1 MRDEK
6 LTFQEAEQRFVQSL
20 SLFTETLI
28 EAQRK
33 ISGAYEI
40 TPKIDNRGKKR
51 RKIVRGGTIKI
62 EKEVKKTPPPKEKAK
77 RKKVFKKDF
86 TENKDFDE
94 TSIDISEIESN
105 FSEIG
110 ESLSSDIKSL
120 ESSQNELDASIE
132 ELRLVGQ
139 DLDHQSRGIIRTI
152 GGLGLNIIR
161 GLGTFSMN
169 LVEDTARQLSSAQ
182 MTNVSAELEEAKKNI
197 KKAFTI
203 GMFGGPVATTTAGLA
218 GAMMGEIISSA
229 KQSFAKMGLIKEDL
243 GKEEIPEFQEGGIV
257 PGKVGKK
264 RLIKAHG
271 KELVLNYE
279 QQEALFETLNRL
291 PESITEL
298 GRNIPKSTLEETGFG
313 FKKIGT
319 RILPIAG
326 GGYVGL
332 QLGKLISKSA
342 TLHGLPSFLIPS
354 FIGML
359 GSFATFFLVRRLA
372 ESEKGYS
379 FLQKIG
385 NIAEKTREFRE
396 NIPLV
401 ASGAAGAGTFSSS
414 LFSALGQPAVRGIVG
429 GLVGV
434 IAGNILR
441 ESYVAYYKDIPFR
454 QLNELQKIEMNIAQL
469 TDFFLGP
476 GKAVRKSFMRE
487 FLEDRFPFLNWLI
500 LGGVSPFEQITGKNL
515 GQWISFFNKKVKQ
528 LTEPRKKEYKENFP
542 TLEKLFPLQE
552 LEKVG
557 QGINSLPM
565 AIQTQT
571 QVLVMAIQTA
581 SAMLSSSFQK
591 GVTGIIDEIQNISET
606 FATSVN
612 VLTSL
617 FEGGTQPGKKGKKG
631 KKEFRFG
638 LPGAQPGPVSP
649 ARKTILSAL
658 LDTPSMGIFR
668 RRYRVQLTD
677 DPTQLLQELNKQFFT
692 SLQTQTEQNTY
703 LSDLFKSGTGKT
715 KDKKILPERGLTQIA
730 SDTFLNIM
738 DLLLKIK
745 PLLLLGIGA
754 IGAYYYLIR
763 KYPWINKIIEYI
775 GKTASIFGFG
785 EGGIT
790 EEDWRNNNIT
800 GFITDIKNK
809 TGAVAGLLSPMNTIS
824 RSIMS
829 GFGPTAKAA
838 GTAKVISQDIGTISR
853 TGKILDVGKQV
864 LKTTGSIAAAPIVS
878 GIKGIAKR
886 APILQGVASFIESLS
901 EGKSMTDAFIG
912 AVGETAAT
920 QVLSGLVMS
929 ALMAVGVPFGWPLFL
944 TAGIIT
950 AGANYFGFGGMAKNL
965 TIKLKNFGYSA
976 MSEIQKIVSSPISWA
991 KGLIFGSESSEEEEK
1006 TRKAKES
1013 IPTPIQPQKT
1023 NEPLKIINTRLK
1035 KAVAEEK
1042 TKPEIPI
1049 ENIFKTPEIKPRT
1062 EYEKR
1067 ISSLLSDDTFKEITK
1082 LAAKYESGGKAS
1094 AISAITGDPGGMS
1107 YGLWQL
1113 NKDTVIDFLHSPEG
1127 RPFRKYFVENGSLN
1141 PGSLHF
1147 NQTWKAL
1154 SITNDNE
1161 SIKFLKAQE
1170 DYIFRTHFKGLFEYA
1185 ADKIPYINDLGIAS
1199 ALFSMSVQH
1208 GQAKKIVDKVYQEIQ
1223 KTKKTYTPLEIIDLL
1238 YSKRSEYVK
1247 GLPNLNENIKKNI
1260 IERYIRE
1267 SEDAILLTLRN
1278 YGSSAH
1284 RELEKQYKIYEEN
1297 KELFKRLEPLLY
1309 VQEEGPPPPEYEAL
1323 KDQLKFVDETG
1334 KPILPKI
1341 VEGEDTFTQKIANK
1355 LRKESYDV
1363 KAYLDEYL
1371 TSMSPTI
1378 AEAKMKAAS
1387 AISYMT
1393 PVIEEAY
1400 QYVNQKIDDASPI
1413 VAEAKMKAASAISY
1427 MTPVIEEAYQYVN
1440 QKIDDASPI
1449 VAEAK
1454 VQAASIISYVT
1465 PIIKEAYEK
1474 VGEAIV
1480 NTPTEFARI
1489 KDTTSGYLP
1498 DATQFLEMKGK
1509 VLEVLGK
1516 KESPLETQEK
1526 INEIE
1531 QQTRENNTA
1540 FLNNRLNTGLNNI
1553 ESTLKTIPKNTAES
1567 LTPLFTNMNSQVIN
1581 LIQNQSNSNIS
1592 NPNSGME
1599 FNINY
1604 GIDLL
1609 PILIGSL
1616 E

>member
-203 GMFGGPVATTTAGLA
+203 GMFGGPVATTTVGLA

-379 FLQKIG
+379 FLRKIG
-385 NIAEKTREFRE
+385 NIAKKTREFRE
-396 NIPLV
+396 NIPLM
-401 ASGAAGAGTFSSS
+401 AGGAAGAGTFSSS

-528 LTEPRKKEYKENFP
+528 LTEPRKKEYKENLP

-738 DLLLKIK
+738 DSLLKIK

-775 GKTASIFGFG
+775 EKTVSIFGFG

-1355 LRKESYDV
+1355 LRKKSYDV

-1378 AEAKMKAAS
+1378 
-1387 AISYMT
+1387 
-1393 PVIEEAY
+1393 
-1400 QYVNQKIDDASPI
+1400 
-1413 VAEAKMKAASAISY
+1413 AEAKMKAASAISY

-1489 KDTTSGYLP
+1489 KDTASGYLP
-1498 DATQFLEMKGK
+1498 DATQFLEMKGQ

-1531 QQTRENNTA
+1531 QQIRENNTA
-1540 FLNNRLNTGLNNI
+1540 SLNNRLNTGLNNI

-1592 NPNSGME
+1592 NPNSGMG

-1609 PILIGSL
+1609 PILTGSL

>member
-203 GMFGGPVATTTAGLA
+203 GMLGGPVATTTAGLA

-379 FLQKIG
+379 FLRKIG
-385 NIAEKTREFRE
+385 NIAKKTREFRE
-396 NIPLV
+396 NIPLM
-401 ASGAAGAGTFSSS
+401 AGGAAGAGTFSSS

-441 ESYVAYYKDIPFR
+441 ESYIAYYKDIPFR

-528 LTEPRKKEYKENFP
+528 LTEPRKKEYKENSP

-552 LEKVG
+552 LEKIG

-738 DLLLKIK
+738 DSLLKIK

-775 GKTASIFGFG
+775 EKTVSIFGFG

-864 LKTTGSIAAAPIVS
+864 LKTTRSIAAAPIVS

-1355 LRKESYDV
+1355 LRKKSYDV

-1378 AEAKMKAAS
+1378 
-1387 AISYMT
+1387 
-1393 PVIEEAY
+1393 
-1400 QYVNQKIDDASPI
+1400 
-1413 VAEAKMKAASAISY
+1413 AEAKMKAASAISY

-1480 NTPTEFARI
+1480 NTPTGFARI
-1489 KDTTSGYLP
+1489 KDTASGYLP
-1498 DATQFLEMKGK
+1498 DATQFLEMKGQ

-1531 QQTRENNTA
+1531 QQIRENNTA
-1540 FLNNRLNTGLNNI
+1540 SLNNRLNTGLNNI

-1592 NPNSGME
+1592 NPNSGMG

-1609 PILIGSL
+1609 PILTGSL

>member
-203 GMFGGPVATTTAGLA
+203 GMFGGPVAATTAGLA

-385 NIAEKTREFRE
+385 NIAKKTREFRE
-396 NIPLV
+396 NIPMV
-401 ASGAAGAGTFSSS
+401 AGGAAGAGTFSSS
-414 LFSALGQPAVRGIVG
+414 LFSALGQPAARGIVG

-790 EEDWRNNNIT
+790 EEDWWNNNIT

>member
-203 GMFGGPVATTTAGLA
+203 GMFGGPVATTTVGLA

-379 FLQKIG
+379 FLRKIG
-385 NIAEKTREFRE
+385 NIAKKTREFRE
-396 NIPLV
+396 NIPLM
-401 ASGAAGAGTFSSS
+401 AGGAAGAGTFSSS

-528 LTEPRKKEYKENFP
+528 LTEPRKKEYKENSP

-738 DLLLKIK
+738 DSLLKIK

-775 GKTASIFGFG
+775 EKTVSIFGFG

-838 GTAKVISQDIGTISR
+838 GTAKVIPISQDIGTISR

-864 LKTTGSIAAAPIVS
+864 LKTTRSIAAAPIVS

-1355 LRKESYDV
+1355 LRKKSYDV

-1378 AEAKMKAAS
+1378 
-1387 AISYMT
+1387 
-1393 PVIEEAY
+1393 
-1400 QYVNQKIDDASPI
+1400 
-1413 VAEAKMKAASAISY
+1413 AEAKMKAASAISY

-1480 NTPTEFARI
+1480 NTPTGFARI
-1489 KDTTSGYLP
+1489 KDTASGYLP
-1498 DATQFLEMKGK
+1498 DATQFLEMKGQ

-1531 QQTRENNTA
+1531 QQIRENNTA
-1540 FLNNRLNTGLNNI
+1540 SLNNRLNTGLNNI

-1592 NPNSGME
+1592 NPNSGMG

-1609 PILIGSL
+1609 PILTGSL

>member
-203 GMFGGPVATTTAGLA
+203 GMFGGPVATTTVGLA

-379 FLQKIG
+379 FLRKIG
-385 NIAEKTREFRE
+385 NIAKKTREFRE
-396 NIPLV
+396 NIPLM
-401 ASGAAGAGTFSSS
+401 AGGAAGAGTFSSS

-528 LTEPRKKEYKENFP
+528 LTEPRKKEYKENLP

-738 DLLLKIK
+738 DSLLKIK

-775 GKTASIFGFG
+775 EKTVSIFGFG

-864 LKTTGSIAAAPIVS
+864 LKTTRSIAAAPIVS

-1355 LRKESYDV
+1355 LRKKSYDV

-1378 AEAKMKAAS
+1378 
-1387 AISYMT
+1387 
-1393 PVIEEAY
+1393 
-1400 QYVNQKIDDASPI
+1400 
-1413 VAEAKMKAASAISY
+1413 AEAKMKAASAISY

-1489 KDTTSGYLP
+1489 KDTASGYLP
-1498 DATQFLEMKGK
+1498 DATQFLEMKGQ

-1531 QQTRENNTA
+1531 QQIRENNTA
-1540 FLNNRLNTGLNNI
+1540 SLNNRLNTGLNNI

-1592 NPNSGME
+1592 NPNSGMG

>member
-203 GMFGGPVATTTAGLA
+203 GMFGGPVATTTVGLA

-379 FLQKIG
+379 FLRKIG
-385 NIAEKTREFRE
+385 NIAKKTREFRE
-396 NIPLV
+396 NIPLM
-401 ASGAAGAGTFSSS
+401 AGGAAGAGTFSSS

-500 LGGVSPFEQITGKNL
+500 LGGASPFEQITGKNL

-528 LTEPRKKEYKENFP
+528 LTEPRKKEYKENLP

-738 DLLLKIK
+738 DSLLKIK

-775 GKTASIFGFG
+775 GKTVSISGFG

-838 GTAKVISQDIGTISR
+838 GTAKVISQDIDTISR

-864 LKTTGSIAAAPIVS
+864 LKTTRSIAAAPIVS

-1355 LRKESYDV
+1355 LRKKSYDV

-1378 AEAKMKAAS
+1378 
-1387 AISYMT
+1387 
-1393 PVIEEAY
+1393 
-1400 QYVNQKIDDASPI
+1400 
-1413 VAEAKMKAASAISY
+1413 AEAKMKAASAISY

-1480 NTPTEFARI
+1480 NTPTGFARI
-1489 KDTTSGYLP
+1489 KDTASGYLP
-1498 DATQFLEMKGK
+1498 DATQFLEMKGQ

-1531 QQTRENNTA
+1531 QQIRENNTA
-1540 FLNNRLNTGLNNI
+1540 SLNNRLNTGLNNI

-1592 NPNSGME
+1592 NPNSGMG

-1609 PILIGSL
+1609 PILTGSL

>member
-1413 VAEAKMKAASAISY
+1413 VAEAK
-1427 MTPVIEEAYQYVN
+1427 
-1440 QKIDDASPI
+1440 
-1449 VAEAK
+1449 

>member
-169 LVEDTARQLSSAQ
+169 LVEDTARQLSSVQ

-203 GMFGGPVATTTAGLA
+203 GMLGGPVATTTAGLA

-379 FLQKIG
+379 FLRKIG
-385 NIAEKTREFRE
+385 NIAKKTREFRE
-396 NIPLV
+396 NIPLM
-401 ASGAAGAGTFSSS
+401 AGGAAGAGTFSSS

-528 LTEPRKKEYKENFP
+528 LTEPRKKEYKENLP

-552 LEKVG
+552 LEKIG

-738 DLLLKIK
+738 DSLLKIK

-775 GKTASIFGFG
+775 GKTVSIFGFG

-1297 KELFKRLEPLLY
+1297 KELFKRLEPLPY

-1355 LRKESYDV
+1355 LRKKSYDV

-1413 VAEAKMKAASAISY
+1413 VAEAKVQAASAISY
-1427 MTPVIEEAYQYVN
+1427 ITPAIEEAYQYVS
-1440 QKIDDASPI
+1440 QKINDTSPI

-1489 KDTTSGYLP
+1489 KDTASGYLP
-1498 DATQFLEMKGK
+1498 DATQFLEMKGQ

-1531 QQTRENNTA
+1531 QQIRENNTA
-1540 FLNNRLNTGLNNI
+1540 SLNNRLNTGLNNI

-1592 NPNSGME
+1592 NPNSGMG

-1609 PILIGSL
+1609 PILTGSL

>member
-203 GMFGGPVATTTAGLA
+203 GMFGGPVATTTVGLA

-379 FLQKIG
+379 FLRKIG
-385 NIAEKTREFRE
+385 NIAKKTREFRE
-396 NIPLV
+396 NIPLM
-401 ASGAAGAGTFSSS
+401 AGGAAGAGTFSSS

-441 ESYVAYYKDIPFR
+441 ESYIAYYKDIPFR

-528 LTEPRKKEYKENFP
+528 LTEPRKKEYKENSP

-738 DLLLKIK
+738 DSLLKIK

-775 GKTASIFGFG
+775 EKTVSIFGFG

-838 GTAKVISQDIGTISR
+838 GTAKVISPDIGTISR

-864 LKTTGSIAAAPIVS
+864 LKTTRSIAAAPIVS

-1413 VAEAKMKAASAISY
+1413 VAEAK
-1427 MTPVIEEAYQYVN
+1427 
-1440 QKIDDASPI
+1440 
-1449 VAEAK
+1449 

-1480 NTPTEFARI
+1480 NTPTGFARI
-1489 KDTTSGYLP
+1489 KDTASGYLP
-1498 DATQFLEMKGK
+1498 DATQFLEMKGQ

-1531 QQTRENNTA
+1531 QQIRENNTA
-1540 FLNNRLNTGLNNI
+1540 SLNNRLNTGLNNI

-1592 NPNSGME
+1592 NPNSGMG

-1609 PILIGSL
+1609 PILTGSL